1 MPARRD
7 SMTRAAVLAG
17 AIMMMASS
25 AIAAPAPDGGV
36 TLKAGAGIGGVSKP
50 GRWTPVRVSATA
62 GAESIDG
69 DITIEWGAASLRRPI
84 VLAPGSSKQF
94 EFYLQTMEV
103 GGSVSAKLVANGRDL
118 AAAAAEIRALRANE
132 PFTLCVTVPGGGG
145 TASAGECTTTTTL
158 ETLPRSPRGYD
169 AADRLVWLSG
179 DETLLTPEQRTGLRR
194 WRALR
199 ALEDH
204 GDLAAAQRP
213 RSIMPSLSRQNRTG
227 LSLRIWMTA
236 YLTALLGVSYIVAA
250 RRARALIGYTTVGLL
265 VALGTSAALA
275 SGRRGSDASVVVHHA
290 TLVHQLADGSGSII
304 EMRGAAAYP
313 AFDFFEVRAVLA
325 DAAFESEARA
335 SARTQQII
343 DAEGYPVI
351 VGTFGLGG
359 RQAFSLY
366 GISDFRPLTVTRA
379 DSVTRVANV
388 SSQDLHE
395 CRFPDAA
402 ADRAPAT
409 LAAGAMMEAE
419 LPADIVGPVITC
431 LMAQPPVAFAETRR
445 SVVTKGRAVI
455 AAYLPPAGNEP

>member
-7 SMTRAAVLAG
+7 SMTHAAVLAG
-17 AIMMMASS
+17 AMTMMASS

-62 GAESIDG
+62 GAESIEG
-69 DITIEWGAASLRRPI
+69 DLTIDWGAASLRRPI
-84 VLAPGSSKQF
+84 VLAAGSSKQF

-103 GGSVSAKLVANGRDL
+103 GGSVSAKLAANGRDL
-118 AAAAAEIRALRANE
+118 AAVAAEIRSLRADE
-132 PFTLCVTVPGGGG
+132 PFTLCVTVRGGGG
-145 TASAGECTTTTTL
+145 TDNAAECTTTATL

-179 DETLLTPEQRTGLRR
+179 DDTLLTPEQRTGLRR

-213 RSIMPSLSRQNRTG
+213 RSVMPSLARQNRTG
-227 LSLRIWMTA
+227 LSLRMWMTA
-236 YLTALLGVSYIVAA
+236 YLAALLVASYFVAN
-250 RRARALIGYTTVGLL
+250 RRARALIGYTTIGLL

-275 SGRRGSDASVVVHHA
+275 SGRRPDAAVVVHHA

-304 EMRGAAAYP
+304 DMRGAAAYP
-313 AFDFFEVRAVLA
+313 AFDLFEVRAVLA

-335 SARTQQII
+335 SARAQQII
-343 DAEGYPVI
+343 DADGYPVI

-359 RQAFSLY
+359 RQAFSFY

-379 DSVTRVANV
+379 DRVTRVANV
-388 SSQDLHE
+388 SNDDLHE

-409 LAAGAMMEAE
+409 LAAGATMEAE

-431 LMAQPPVAFAETRR
+431 VMAQPPVAFAETRR

-455 AAYLPPAGNEP
+455 AAYLPPPGNEP